1 MRRRRQQ
8 EERRMKMIM
17 TAAAVI
23 CVLLLVVGVGILL
36 RRRMPEV
43 VHMTEDTGKTAVV
56 VKKKEKT
63 SEKQTENQTEDQKKE
78 QSGTQTESRSTAQK
92 KEGTETQIN
101 PENIQNQNTPAKKVQ
116 EQNASTAGNQ
126 NSGTVQVQQPENN
139 SSASAEAE
147 TTAASNS
154 SPEYTSAENLG
165 LTLTDESVTLYSA
178 DGSAATYIYKATNG
192 NWYDGSG
199 RNYVYNGNG
208 TWSGADGSSW
218 SETAPAPAADKSGAS
233 VTVTDEDGLNSQT
246 LYQDSSSGSWVNE
259 AGGIYTDNGDGSF
272 TGPDG
277 NLWYS

>member
-1 MRRRRQQ
+1 M
-8 EERRMKMIM
+8 
-17 TAAAVI
+17 
-23 CVLLLVVGVGILL
+23 
-36 RRRMPEV
+36 
-43 VHMTEDTGKTAVV
+43 
-56 VKKKEKT
+56 
-63 SEKQTENQTEDQKKE
+63 
-78 QSGTQTESRSTAQK
+78 
-92 KEGTETQIN
+92 
-101 PENIQNQNTPAKKVQ
+101 
-116 EQNASTAGNQ
+116 
-126 NSGTVQVQQPENN
+126 QPETN
-139 SSASAEAE
+139 SSVSAEAE
-147 TTAASNS
+147 TSAASGS
-154 SPEYTSAENLG
+154 LPEYTSAENLG

>member
-1 MRRRRQQ
+1 M
-8 EERRMKMIM
+8 
-17 TAAAVI
+17 
-23 CVLLLVVGVGILL
+23 
-36 RRRMPEV
+36 
-43 VHMTEDTGKTAVV
+43 
-56 VKKKEKT
+56 
-63 SEKQTENQTEDQKKE
+63 
-78 QSGTQTESRSTAQK
+78 
-92 KEGTETQIN
+92 
-101 PENIQNQNTPAKKVQ
+101 
-116 EQNASTAGNQ
+116 
-126 NSGTVQVQQPENN
+126 
-139 SSASAEAE
+139 SAEEE

-199 RNYVYNGNG
+199 RNYVCNGNR

-272 TGPDG
+272 TGSDG

>member
-1 MRRRRQQ
+1 
-8 EERRMKMIM
+8 
-17 TAAAVI
+17 
-23 CVLLLVVGVGILL
+23 
-36 RRRMPEV
+36 
-43 VHMTEDTGKTAVV
+43 MTEDTGKTAVV
-56 VKKKEKT
+56 VKKKEKEKT

-78 QSGTQTESRSTAQK
+78 QSGTKTESQSTAQK

-178 DGSAATYIYKATNG
+178 DGSAATYIYKIHGQLREPPGRKLHWHQQKNSHSKPDPVFPA
-192 NWYDGSG
+192 GSI
-199 RNYVYNGNG
+199 
-208 TWSGADGSSW
+208 SPSA
-218 SETAPAPAADKSGAS
+218 KSGKK
-233 VTVTDEDGLNSQT
+233 LRQK
-246 LYQDSSSGSWVNE
+246 QDYRRNE
-259 AGGIYTDNGDGSF
+259 IHF
-272 TGPDG
+272 
-277 NLWYS
+277 

>member
-1 MRRRRQQ
+1 
-8 EERRMKMIM
+8 MKMIM

-23 CVLLLVVGVGILL
+23 CVLLLVVGAGILL

-56 VKKKEKT
+56 VKKKEKEKT

-78 QSGTQTESRSTAQK
+78 QSGTKTESQSTAQK